1 MIDGMRTGFLLYPNS
16 TDRILPIT
24 HINLVIGDDGRSMGS
39 TLKKWQAIIDNLG
52 ASTGNGGGVL
62 SVNTLADLQ
71 VLDTQNLKYGAICYV
86 IEIDTYYRYAAD
98 GWQILSTSGGNTE
111 LPPAPEE
118 PDKDIYSHIWIGPDP
133 PADDNMLWL
142 DTNEDGI
149 IEGEDDILLLYA
161 LRDKMNELQTE
172 VEVLKGRVKYLEDHG
187 VTVDPN
193 PGPGP
198 DTDEDDLILL
208 EDGSEILL
216 ENGLNLLLE
225 IQEVDPEPTTNNLL
239 FEDGIEILLEDGS
252 LLLLEDGSI
261 MNPIEDSITAN
272 YEATIETLSLS
283 SESSLQVNDKSL
295 AINSNKA
302 SVLNNNLIL

>member
-24 HINLVIGDDGRSMGS
+24 HINLVIDDDGRSMGS

-118 PDKDIYSHIWIGPDP
+118 PDEDIYSHIWIGPDP

-187 VTVDPN
+187 VAVDPK
-193 PGPGP
+193 PPGP
-198 DTDEDDLILL
+198 DEPTEDEDDIILL

-216 ENGLNLLLE
+216 EKDGSLLLE
-225 IQEVDPEPTTNNLL
+225 KQVVDEKPPATTTNDAILM
-239 FEDGIEILLEDGS
+239 EDGIEILMEDGS
-252 LLLLEDGSI
+252 SLLLEVQTQIEIPTTNKNTLLFEDGTEALLEDG
-261 MNPIEDSITAN
+261 A
-272 YEATIETLSLS
+272 TLSL
-283 SESSLQVNDKSL
+283 EM
-295 AINSNKA
+295 
-302 SVLNNNLIL
+302 

>member
-39 TLKKWQAIIDNLG
+39 TLKKWQAIIDSLG

-62 SVNTLADLQ
+62 NVNTLADLQ

-111 LPPAPEE
+111 LPPVPEE
-118 PDKDIYSHIWIGPDP
+118 PDEDIYSHIWIGPDP

-187 VTVDPN
+187 VAVDPK
-193 PGPGP
+193 PSDP
-198 DTDEDDLILL
+198 DKPIEDEDDIILL

-216 ENGLNLLLE
+216 EKDGSLLLE
-225 IQEVDPEPTTNNLL
+225 IQVVDEKPPATNTNDAILMEDGIDILMEDGSSLLLEVQTQIEIPTTNKNTLL
-239 FEDGIEILLEDGS
+239 FEDGTEALLEDGAT
-252 LLLLEDGSI
+252 LLLE
-261 MNPIEDSITAN
+261 M
-272 YEATIETLSLS
+272 
-283 SESSLQVNDKSL
+283 
-295 AINSNKA
+295 
-302 SVLNNNLIL
+302 

>member
-39 TLKKWQAIIDNLG
+39 TLKKWQAIIDSLG

-71 VLDTQNLKYGAICYV
+71 VLDTQKLKYGAICYV

-111 LPPAPEE
+111 LPPVPEE
-118 PDKDIYSHIWIGPDP
+118 PDEDIYSHIWIGPDP

-187 VTVDPN
+187 VAVDPK
-193 PGPGP
+193 PP
-198 DTDEDDLILL
+198 DPDEPIEDEDDIILL

-216 ENGLNLLLE
+216 EKDGSLLLE
-225 IQEVDPEPTTNNLL
+225 IQVVDEKPPATTTNDAILMEDGIDILMEDGSSLLLEVQTQIEIPTTNKNALL
-239 FEDGIEILLEDGS
+239 FEDSTEALLEDGTT
-252 LLLLEDGSI
+252 LLLEI
-261 MNPIEDSITAN
+261 
-272 YEATIETLSLS
+272 
-283 SESSLQVNDKSL
+283 
-295 AINSNKA
+295 
-302 SVLNNNLIL
+302 